1 MSRITAGIPPDE
13 PLDDGGQA
21 DIAAVFEVPDE
32 EDDDD
37 AGERLIGR
45 VRIHADGQIQVIEA
59 DAGRDRFL
67 REVVARVNAKSQ
79 LTLMAEE
86 PPDQPFATHIATVSR
101 DQPEFPLA
109 LLTYLRTYYGLRLV

>member
-1 MSRITAGIPPDE
+1 MSQISTDSPPDE
-13 PLDDGGQA
+13 PLVDSGQA
-21 DIAAVFEVPDE
+21 DIVVVFEVPGD
-32 EDDDD
+32 EDDAD
-37 AGERLIGR
+37 ERLIGR
-45 VRIHADGQIQVIEA
+45 VRIHGDGQLQVIEA

-79 LTLMAEE
+79 LTLMAQE